1 MNKNLLYKLQ
11 NDTREMEQRAS
22 RSLTDDDVSKIGE
35 RVRYILDIIRRMIF
49 MQIDDLIEECK
60 NVEQWRNLEMD
71 LIRLTA
77 KIDDHG
83 SEQ

>member
-1 MNKNLLYKLQ
+1 
-11 NDTREMEQRAS
+11 MEQRAS